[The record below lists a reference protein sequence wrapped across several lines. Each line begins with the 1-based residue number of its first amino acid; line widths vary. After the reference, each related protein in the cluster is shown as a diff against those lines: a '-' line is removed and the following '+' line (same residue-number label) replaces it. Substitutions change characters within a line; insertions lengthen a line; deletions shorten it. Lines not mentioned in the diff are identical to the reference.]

1 MSSQPSSAATA
12 SAVNPRTLA
21 TLPLRGMPL
30 AARTLLALLQRL
42 QSGRLEL
49 RLPDGVVLH
58 FGQHDA
64 TAALAHLHVH
74 DWSMFATVL
83 RRGDIGFA
91 EGFFQGQW
99 STSDLSGLLKLL
111 LANRSAVE
119 RALHGSVWGTMF
131 SRIRHLF
138 NRNSRSGSRHN
149 IHKHYD
155 IGNAFY
161 ELWLDPG
168 MTYSSALFS
177 APGQSLQAAQDTKLQ
192 RVLHQLDLPAG
203 SSVLEIGC
211 GWGSFAEAAARS
223 GLRVDGLTLSTE
235 QLGYAQRRLQA
246 AGLADQVRLE
256 LRDYRDVGAIAPA
269 GGYDGIASIEMFEAV
284 GETYWPSFFKTLA
297 SQLKPGGRACIQ
309 TITIAEAIFP
319 QYRRGTD
326 FIQQYIFPGGMLPS
340 QTAFAEQ
347 AKRAGLEVVATHA
360 FGQDYA
366 TTLARW
372 RERYL
377 AQLDAVHDQGF
388 DKRFTLLWEFY
399 LAYCEA
405 GFAQQTIDVVQFTL
419 RHIRSA

>member
-1 MSSQPSSAATA
+1 
-12 SAVNPRTLA
+12 
-21 TLPLRGMPL
+21 MPL
-30 AARTLLALLQRL
+30 AARTVVALLKRL
-42 QSGRLEL
+42 DRGRLEV
-49 RLPDGVVLH
+49 RLPDGRVLH
-58 FGQHDA
+58 FGCHDA
-64 TAALAHLHVH
+64 GAPPACMHVH

-91 EGFFQGQW
+91 EGFFRGQW
-99 STSDLSGLLKLL
+99 STSDLPGLLKLL

-119 RALHGSVWGTMF
+119 RALHGSAWGTLL

-149 IHKHYD
+149 IHTHYD

-177 APGQSLQAAQDTKLQ
+177 APGQNLQAAQDAKLE
-192 RVLHQLDLPAG
+192 RVLRQLDLPPG
-203 SSVLEIGC
+203 SRVLEIGC
-211 GWGSFAEAAARS
+211 GWGSFAEAAARR

-246 AGLADQVRLE
+246 AGLAEQARLE
-256 LRDYRDVGAIAPA
+256 LRDYRDVGAIAPT

-284 GETYWPSFFKTLA
+284 GETYWPIFFKTLA

-309 TITIAEAIFP
+309 TITISEAIFP

-340 QTAFAEQ
+340 QAAFAEQ
-347 AKRAGLEVVATHA
+347 ARRFGLEIVDSQA

-366 TTLARW
+366 TTLALW

-377 AQLDAVHDQGF
+377 AQLDAVHGQGF
-388 DKRFTLLWEFY
+388 DKRFILLWEFY
-399 LAYCEA
+399 LAYCEV

>member
-1 MSSQPSSAATA
+1 
-12 SAVNPRTLA
+12 
-21 TLPLRGMPL
+21 MPL
-30 AARTLLALLQRL
+30 AARTVLALLKRL
-42 QSGRLEL
+42 DRGRLEV
-49 RLPDGVVLH
+49 RLPDARVLR
-58 FGQHDA
+58 FGGHDTGA
-64 TAALAHLHVH
+64 PPACMHVH
-74 DWSMFATVL
+74 DWSVFANVL

-91 EGFFQGQW
+91 EGFFRGQW
-99 STSDLSGLLKLL
+99 STSDLPGLLKLL
-111 LANRSAVE
+111 LANRLAVE
-119 RALHGSVWGTMF
+119 RALHGSAWGTLF

-177 APGQSLQAAQDTKLQ
+177 APGQSLHAAQDAKLE
-192 RVLHQLDLPAG
+192 RVLRQLDLPAG
-203 SSVLEIGC
+203 SRVLEIGC

-235 QLGYAQRRLQA
+235 QLGYAQHRLQT
-246 AGLADQVRLE
+246 AGLAEQVRLE
-256 LRDYRDVGAIAPA
+256 LRDYRDVGAIAPT

-284 GETYWPSFFKTLA
+284 GETYWPIFFKTVA

-309 TITIAEAIFP
+309 TITISEAIFP

-340 QTAFAEQ
+340 KTAFAEQ
-347 AKRAGLEVVATHA
+347 ARRVGLEVVDTRA

-366 TTLARW
+366 TTLALW

-377 AQLDAVHDQGF
+377 AQLDAVHGQGF

>member
-1 MSSQPSSAATA
+1 
-12 SAVNPRTLA
+12 
-21 TLPLRGMPL
+21 MPL
-30 AARTLLALLQRL
+30 AARTVVALLKRVDR
-42 QSGRLEL
+42 GRLDV
-49 RLPDGVVLH
+49 RLPDGRVLH
-58 FGQHDA
+58 FGCHDA
-64 TAALAHLHVH
+64 GAPPACMHVH
-74 DWSMFATVL
+74 DWSMFAAVL

-91 EGFFQGQW
+91 EGFFRGQW
-99 STSDLSGLLKLL
+99 STSDLPGLLKLL
-111 LANRSAVE
+111 LANRRAVE
-119 RALHGSVWGTMF
+119 RALHGSAWGTLF

-177 APGQSLQAAQDTKLQ
+177 APGQSLQAAQNAKLE
-192 RVLHQLDLPAG
+192 RVLRQLGLPAG
-203 SSVLEIGC
+203 SRVLEIGC

-235 QLGYAQRRLQA
+235 QLGHAQRRLQA
-246 AGLADQVRLE
+246 AGLAEQVRLE
-256 LRDYRDVGAIAPA
+256 LRDYRDVGAIAPT

-284 GETYWPSFFKTLA
+284 GETYWPIFFRTLA

-309 TITIAEAIFP
+309 TITISEAIFP

-340 QTAFAEQ
+340 QAAFAEQ
-347 AKRAGLEVVATHA
+347 ARRVGLEVVDTLA

-366 TTLARW
+366 TTLALW

-377 AQLDAVHDQGF
+377 AQLDAVRGQGF

-419 RHIRSA
+419 RHVRGA

>member
-1 MSSQPSSAATA
+1 MNTRVSTGSATTDRPALAQPRPGA
-12 SAVNPRTLA
+12 
-21 TLPLRGMPL
+21 GIPL
-30 AARTLLALLQRL
+30 AARTVLALLNRVDR
-42 QSGRLEL
+42 GRLEV
-49 RLPDGVVLH
+49 RLPDGRVLH
-58 FGQHDA
+58 FGCHDA
-64 TAALAHLHVH
+64 GVPPACMHVH

-91 EGFFQGQW
+91 EGFFRGQW
-99 STSDLSGLLKLL
+99 STSDLPDLLKLL
-111 LANRSAVE
+111 LANRGAVE
-119 RALHGSVWGTMF
+119 RALHGSAWGTLF

-149 IHKHYD
+149 IHRHYD

-177 APGQSLQAAQDTKLQ
+177 AHGQSLQAAQDAKLE
-192 RVLHQLDLPAG
+192 RVLRQLGLPAG
-203 SSVLEIGC
+203 SRVLEIGC

-235 QLGYAQRRLQA
+235 QLGYAKRRLQA
-246 AGLADQVRLE
+246 AGLAEQARLE
-256 LRDYRDVGAIAPA
+256 LRDYRDVGAIAPT

-284 GETYWPSFFKTLA
+284 GETYWPTFFRTLA
-297 SQLKPGGRACIQ
+297 SQLKRGGRACIQ
-309 TITIAEAIFP
+309 TITISEAIFP

-340 QTAFAEQ
+340 QAAFAEQ
-347 AKRAGLEVVATHA
+347 ARRVGLEVVDTLA

-366 TTLARW
+366 TTLALW

-377 AQLDAVHDQGF
+377 AQLDAVHGQGF

>member
-1 MSSQPSSAATA
+1 MNTHLSTA
-12 SAVNPRTLA
+12 SATTDRRALAQPRPGT
-21 TLPLRGMPL
+21 GMPL
-30 AARTLLALLQRL
+30 AARTVLALLKRL
-42 QSGRLEL
+42 DRGHLEV
-49 RLPDGVVLH
+49 RLPDGRVLH
-58 FGQHDA
+58 FGCHNA
-64 TAALAHLHVH
+64 GAPPACMHVH
-74 DWSMFATVL
+74 DWSMFAPVL

-91 EGFFQGQW
+91 EGFFRGQW
-99 STSDLSGLLKLL
+99 STSDLPDLLKLL

-119 RALHGSVWGTMF
+119 RALHGSAWGTLF

-177 APGQSLQAAQDTKLQ
+177 APGQSLQAAQDAKLE
-192 RVLHQLDLPAG
+192 RVLRQLGLPAG
-203 SSVLEIGC
+203 GRVLEIGC

-246 AGLADQVRLE
+246 AGLGEQARLE
-256 LRDYRDVGAIAPA
+256 LRDYRDVGAIAPT

-284 GETYWPSFFKTLA
+284 GETYWPIFFRTLA

-309 TITIAEAIFP
+309 TITISEAIFP

-347 AKRAGLEVVATHA
+347 AKRVGLEVVDTLA

-372 RERYL
+372 RVRYL
-377 AQLDAVHDQGF
+377 AQLEAVRGQGF

>member
-1 MSSQPSSAATA
+1 MNTPLSTA
-12 SAVNPRTLA
+12 SATTDRRALAQPRPGT
-21 TLPLRGMPL
+21 GMPL
-30 AARTLLALLQRL
+30 AARTVLALLKRL
-42 QSGRLEL
+42 DRGHLEV
-49 RLPDGVVLH
+49 RLPDGRVLH
-58 FGQHDA
+58 FGCHDA
-64 TAALAHLHVH
+64 GAPPACMHVH

-91 EGFFQGQW
+91 EGFFRGQW
-99 STSDLSGLLKLL
+99 STSDLPGLLKLL

-119 RALHGSVWGTMF
+119 RALHGSAWGTLF

-138 NRNSRSGSRHN
+138 NRNSRGGSRHN

-177 APGQSLQAAQDTKLQ
+177 APGQSLQAAQDAKLE
-192 RVLHQLDLPAG
+192 RVLRQLGLPAG
-203 SSVLEIGC
+203 GRVLEIGC

-246 AGLADQVRLE
+246 AGLGEQARLE
-256 LRDYRDVGAIAPA
+256 LRDYRDVGAIAPTA
-269 GGYDGIASIEMFEAV
+269 GYDGIASIEMFEAV
-284 GETYWPSFFKTLA
+284 GETYWPIFFRTLA

-309 TITIAEAIFP
+309 TITISEAIFP

-347 AKRAGLEVVATHA
+347 ARRVGLEVVDTLA

-366 TTLARW
+366 TTLALW

-377 AQLDAVHDQGF
+377 ARLEAVRGQGF